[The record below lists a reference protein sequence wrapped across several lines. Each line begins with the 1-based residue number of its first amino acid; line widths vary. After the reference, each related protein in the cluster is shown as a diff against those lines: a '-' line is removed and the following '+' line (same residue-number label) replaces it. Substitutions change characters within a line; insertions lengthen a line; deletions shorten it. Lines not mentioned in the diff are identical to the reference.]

1 MNKIPIVTAIEA
13 VYLIYMY
20 FFFQTTYSIRGAPLE
35 KQTQALGTYF
45 IHDTGR
51 YQNKVCMF
59 GKVMAII
66 AVLLATIRMN
76 LLVGSGGSDRKGNP
90 GLKKTIVGLTIAF
103 DIICLGL
110 AYAMNLNALV
120 YLLPLIPLEVYLFL

>member
-20 FFFQTTYSIRGAPLE
+20 FVFQTTYSIRGAPLE
-35 KQTQALGTYF
+35 KQTQALGNYF

-51 YQNKVCMF
+51 YQSKVCMF
-59 GKVMAII
+59 GKVMAVI

-76 LLVGSGGSDRKGNP
+76 LLIDRPGSPAS
-90 GLKKTIVGLTIAF
+90 KKTIVGLTIVF
-103 DIICLGL
+103 DVVCLGL

-120 YLLPLIPLEVYLFL
+120 YLLPLIPLEVYLLS

>member
-1 MNKIPIVTAIEA
+1 MNKIPIVTAIESA
-13 VYLIYMY
+13 YLLYMY
-20 FFFQTTYSIRGAPLE
+20 FVFQTTYSIRGAPLE
-35 KQTQALGTYF
+35 KQTQALGNYF

-51 YQNKVCMF
+51 YQNKVCVF

-66 AVLLATIRMN
+66 AVLLALVRMN
-76 LLVGSGGSDRKGNP
+76 LLISNP
-90 GLKKTIVGLTIAF
+90 ATKKTVIGLTITF

-120 YLLPLIPLEVYLFL
+120 YLLPLLPLEVYLLS

>member
-1 MNKIPIVTAIEA
+1 MNKIPIITAIEA
-13 VYLIYMY
+13 AYLIYMY
-20 FFFQTTYSIRGAPLE
+20 FVFQTTYSIRGAPLE

-59 GKVMAII
+59 GKIMAII
-66 AVLLATIRMN
+66 AVFLATIRMN
-76 LLVGSGGSDRKGNP
+76 LLIDRPGSP
-90 GLKKTIVGLTIAF
+90 ALKKTIVGVTIAF
-103 DIICLGL
+103 DVICLSL

-120 YLLPLIPLEVYLFL
+120 YLLPLIPLEVYLLS

>member
-76 LLVGSGGSDRKGNP
+76 ILSGSSDRKGNP
-90 GLKKTIVGLTIAF
+90 AKTIIGLTIAF
-103 DIICLGL
+103 DVICLGL